1 MRLSNVLSSPNSREV
16 LEWSAA
22 DAVRPFLWRRWRQ
35 TKLTIIPMIS
45 PPFKIHFISCDR
57 SFYVPSDKEYGKF
70 KNSKLYLVFWR
81 HWISWI
87 CPSFLYLLV
96 PFFSSIRKINSLFE
110 LIAWKRS
117 LPTHHLGRKK
127 KTKRRKKKRRKKEEE
142 VAGSPSRQDP
152 VYFPPS
158 WQDRPLNAFQLETL
172 LPPQSV
178 YLMMIVSKYK
188 TGMDLLK
195 IPLGHGS

>member
-1 MRLSNVLSSPNSREV
+1 
-16 LEWSAA
+16 
-22 DAVRPFLWRRWRQ
+22 
-35 TKLTIIPMIS
+35 MIS

-57 SFYVPSDKEYGKF
+57 SFYVPQEKEYGKF
-70 KNSKLYLVFWR
+70 KNSKLYLFFWR

-127 KTKRRKKKRRKKEEE
+127 KEKTKRRKKEEE
-142 VAGSPSRQDP
+142 VALSPSRQEKIKKIKEEKRKEEKKKRRL
-152 VYFPPS
+152 PS
-158 WQDRPLNAFQLETL
+158 PHLGRIRYTFHHLGR
-172 LPPQSV
+172 
-178 YLMMIVSKYK
+178 I
-188 TGMDLLK
+188 DLWMFSSWKPCCHNLC
-195 IPLGHGS
+195 I

>member
-1 MRLSNVLSSPNSREV
+1 MCHRRKNMGNLKTLSCIWFFGGIEFPEYVLVSCICWFLFSAASGKSTHCLSSLPERGV
-16 LEWSAA
+16 C
-22 DAVRPFLWRRWRQ
+22 R
-35 TKLTIIPMIS
+35 LTIS
-45 PPFKIHFISCDR
+45 A
-57 SFYVPSDKEYGKF
+57 GK
-70 KNSKLYLVFWR
+70 
-81 HWISWI
+81 
-87 CPSFLYLLV
+87 
-96 PFFSSIRKINSLFE
+96 
-110 LIAWKRS
+110 
-117 LPTHHLGRKK
+117 KK

-178 YLMMIVSKYK
+178 HLMMIVSKYK

>member
-1 MRLSNVLSSPNSREV
+1 MSFLASLLGPNFVDPKLIPGLRIFEALRLYFSFAPTTVNCSTFCGVLQFFPQMRLSNVLLSPNSREV

-35 TKLTIIPMIS
+35 TKLTIIPRIS
-45 PPFKIHFISCDR
+45 PPFKIQFISCDR
-57 SFYVPSDKEYGKF
+57 SFYVPSEKEYGKF

-87 CPSFLYLLV
+87 CPSFLYFLV

-127 KTKRRKKKRRKKEEE
+127 K
-142 VAGSPSRQDP
+142 
-152 VYFPPS
+152 
-158 WQDRPLNAFQLETL
+158 N
-172 LPPQSV
+172 
-178 YLMMIVSKYK
+178 
-188 TGMDLLK
+188 
-195 IPLGHGS
+195 